1 MPNIS
6 DFRTKLNAR
15 MAHIIDKNTQKI
27 LRDLLDYAEGLEKKV
42 TLRLPQQ
49 FPVLLGP
56 KDIPDEQTE
65 ASETGGDEKRKKSKT
80 KEQSPKVAAPQQ
92 PSILLGPKDIQDD
105 DDAEKSVAVKAHASK
120 SSGQLS
126 RSATKRSADTGDD
139 KVKVSP
145 PQQPKIV
152 LGPKGAK
159 PVGGKKA

>member
-1 MPNIS
+1 
-6 DFRTKLNAR
+6 

-56 KDIPDEQTE
+56 KEIPEEQTE
-65 ASETGGDEKRKKSKT
+65 ASETGGDEKKKKNKS

-105 DDAEKSVAVKAHASK
+105 DAEESVAVKANAAK
-120 SSGQLS
+120 SSGQS
-126 RSATKRSADTGDD
+126 NRAATKRSADTGDD
-139 KVKVSP
+139 KVKVPP